1 MNEPKPAATLSSRPA
16 DEAGRD
22 GSRAGRSRRI
32 GSVAGSVA
40 GVALIGGLGVLAMRY
55 SRPAPP
61 ATAALPRPAA
71 PNSTGTAPAPAPAT
85 FRPEVESRNFVVAEA
100 SGRVEAWRDGA
111 WVLVKA
117 GDVLTKDDLVRTGI
131 GRVLLRISGSSEV
144 ELRERVEIRLDSIS
158 RAGASLD
165 LRRGKVLAHVGRPG
179 ENVAIT
185 AAHTR
190 TQNAEGLPARFVV
203 TADEKGRVAVATTEG
218 AATVEA
224 EGKVV
229 TVGAGSQTR
238 AEPGRPPLDP
248 EKIPEDVFL
257 TVSWPAGERHEDRLA
272 VAGTASP
279 GSQVR
284 VNGTPAPLDGAG
296 RFAAAVPARNGPNAI
311 DVEVEDAV
319 GRSKHERREITKVST
334 ATPGL
339 APVPAQLWAPPP

>member
-1 MNEPKPAATLSSRPA
+1 MNEPKPAATLPA
-16 DEAGRD
+16 RTADAGGG
-22 GSRAGRSRRI
+22 GSRGGRSWRV
-32 GSVAGSVA
+32 GSIAGSVA
-40 GVALIGGLGVLAMRY
+40 GVALIGGLGVLALRY

-61 ATAALPRPAA
+61 APAARPQPAAESATAASVPPA
-71 PNSTGTAPAPAPAT
+71 AT

-100 SGRVEAWRDGA
+100 SGRVETWRDGA

-131 GRVLLRISGSSEV
+131 GRVLLKLSGSSEV
-144 ELRERVEIRLDSIS
+144 ELRDRVEIRLDSIS

-165 LRRGKVLAHVGRPG
+165 LRRGKVLAHVGRRG
-179 ENVAIT
+179 DNVAIT

-203 TADEKGRVAVATTEG
+203 TADEKGRVAVAATEG

-224 EGKVV
+224 AGKVV
-229 TVGAGSQTR
+229 TVQAGSQTR

-248 EKIPEDVFL
+248 ETIPEDVFL

-272 VAGTASP
+272 VVGSASP

-284 VNGTPAPLDGAG
+284 VNGAPAALDATG
-296 RFAAAVPARNGPNAI
+296 RFAATVPARNGRNPI

-339 APVPAQLWAPPP
+339 APVPAKLWTTP

>member
-1 MNEPKPAATLSSRPA
+1 MNEPKSAATLPPRSA
-16 DEAGRD
+16 DAGR
-22 GSRAGRSRRI
+22 GGPRAARSRRI
-32 GSVAGSVA
+32 GSVAGRVA
-40 GVALIGGLGVLAMRY
+40 GVALIGGLGVLALRY

-61 ATAALPRPAA
+61 APAALPKPTAA
-71 PNSTGTAPAPAPAT
+71 SSAPPAPVAAT

-100 SGRVEAWRDGA
+100 SGRVETWRAGA
-111 WVLVKA
+111 WVLIKA

-131 GRVLLRISGSSEV
+131 GRVLLRLSGSSEV

-179 ENVAIT
+179 DNVAIT

-190 TQNAEGLPARFVV
+190 TRNAEGLPARFVV
-203 TADEKGRVAVATTEG
+203 TADEKGRVAVAATEG

-224 EGKVV
+224 AGKIV
-229 TVGAGSQTR
+229 TLQAGTETR

-272 VAGTASP
+272 VTGNASP

-284 VNGTPAPLDGAG
+284 VNGTPAALDASG
-296 RFAAAVPARNGPNAI
+296 RFAATVPAHNGPNPI
-311 DVEVEDAV
+311 EVEVDDTV

-334 ATPGL
+334 AAPGL
-339 APVPAQLWAPPP
+339 VPVPSQLWTP